1 MNPDFSGYATRSGI
15 KCSDGRTI
23 MQDAFKHNDGARVPL
38 VWQHGHSDP
47 NNVLG
52 HAELENREDGVYAYG
67 FFNNTD
73 AGRNARISVEHGDI
87 DSLSIYANRLKE
99 EDGNVLHGEIRE
111 VSLVLSGANPE
122 ARIDQIFVQHS
133 DGFTEEVED
142 SAIFTSG
149 EYIEH
154 AEGSNT
160 EEDVEE
166 SDEPTV
172 ADIIDSMDDD
182 QRAVLEYLVGA
193 AVTEGTD
200 TEESDAEMAQ
210 SDIEGEIM
218 HNVFEN
224 NGANTVDS
232 EVLSHSEIR
241 EIFEDAQKNTKSLHD
256 SIIAHAESK
265 GYGVDNIE
273 FLFPEAKALMDK
285 PEFISRD
292 MEWVQGVL
300 SGTRKVP
307 FSRIKSMTADITA
320 DEARAKGYIT
330 GNMKKEEFFGLAKRE
345 THPTT
350 IYKKQKL
357 DRDDIV
363 DVTTMDVVAWLWAEM
378 RTMLNEEIAR
388 AILIGDGREVDDEDK
403 IDENKIRPIAHDHEF
418 YTHRIQLEGEFDAKE
433 FQKTVFRAK
442 KYYKGSGAPTF
453 FTSQD
458 VLTELLLAEDQLGR
472 PLYESEQ
479 ALANK
484 LGVSKIVVVP
494 QLDPEGLYQDQP
506 YDQLMGIIVNLADY
520 SVGTDRGGEI
530 ARFDDFD
537 IDYNQYKYLLE
548 GRMSGCLTKP
558 KSAIA
563 VWKQGATIPEGE
575 GPEPADHSQ
584 VETPL
589 SNHPKYRPGSKINTK
604 PTTGDDLGN

>member
-200 TEESDAEMAQ
+200 TEESDAEMA
-210 SDIEGEIM
+210 
-218 HNVFEN
+218 
-224 NGANTVDS
+224 
-232 EVLSHSEIR
+232 
-241 EIFEDAQKNTKSLHD
+241 
-256 SIIAHAESK
+256 
-265 GYGVDNIE
+265 
-273 FLFPEAKALMDK
+273 
-285 PEFISRD
+285 
-292 MEWVQGVL
+292 
-300 SGTRKVP
+300 
-307 FSRIKSMTADITA
+307 
-320 DEARAKGYIT
+320 
-330 GNMKKEEFFGLAKRE
+330 
-345 THPTT
+345 
-350 IYKKQKL
+350 
-357 DRDDIV
+357 
-363 DVTTMDVVAWLWAEM
+363 
-378 RTMLNEEIAR
+378 
-388 AILIGDGREVDDEDK
+388 
-403 IDENKIRPIAHDHEF
+403 
-418 YTHRIQLEGEFDAKE
+418 
-433 FQKTVFRAK
+433 
-442 KYYKGSGAPTF
+442 
-453 FTSQD
+453 
-458 VLTELLLAEDQLGR
+458 
-472 PLYESEQ
+472 
-479 ALANK
+479 
-484 LGVSKIVVVP
+484 
-494 QLDPEGLYQDQP
+494 
-506 YDQLMGIIVNLADY
+506 
-520 SVGTDRGGEI
+520 
-530 ARFDDFD
+530 
-537 IDYNQYKYLLE
+537 
-548 GRMSGCLTKP
+548 
-558 KSAIA
+558 
-563 VWKQGATIPEGE
+563 
-575 GPEPADHSQ
+575 
-584 VETPL
+584 
-589 SNHPKYRPGSKINTK
+589 
-604 PTTGDDLGN
+604 